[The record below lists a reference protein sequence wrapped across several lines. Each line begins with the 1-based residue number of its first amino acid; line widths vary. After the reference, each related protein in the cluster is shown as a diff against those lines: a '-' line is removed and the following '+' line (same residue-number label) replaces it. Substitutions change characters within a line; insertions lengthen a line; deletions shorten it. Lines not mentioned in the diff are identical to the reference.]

1 MTARLM
7 SSGDS
12 VLQFFTV
19 LLVFIFVLGITYFTT
34 RWIANYQK
42 KQNKGKNI
50 EVIESSRIGQ
60 NKFIQIVKTG
70 DKYVVIGIGKNEITM
85 LTELDSDMIKLPE
98 DGETEGLDFKA
109 AFEKAKNLMK
119 K

>member
-1 MTARLM
+1 MTASLV
-7 SSGDS
+7 SGGDS

-42 KQNKGKNI
+42 KQTKGKNI

-85 LTELDSDMIKLPE
+85 LTELDSESLQLPKE
-98 DGETEGLDFKA
+98 GESEGMDFKA
-109 AFEKAKNLMK
+109 VFEKAKNLMK

>member
-1 MTARLM
+1 MTARLA
-7 SSGDS
+7 STGNS

-19 LLVFIFVLGITYFTT
+19 LLVFIFVLGITFFTT

-42 KQNKGKNI
+42 KQTKGKNI
-50 EVIESSRIGQ
+50 EVIEQSRVGQ
-60 NKFIQIVKTG
+60 NKYIQIVKTG

-85 LTELDSDMIKLPE
+85 LTELDSDEIKLPK
-98 DGETEGLDFKA
+98 DGETEGLDFKQ
-109 AFEKAKNLMK
+109 AFMKAKNLMK

>member
-1 MTARLM
+1 MTASIV

-42 KQNKGKNI
+42 KQLSGKNI

-85 LTELDSDMIKLPE
+85 LTELDSENLHLPE
-98 DGETEGLDFKA
+98 EGETEGRDFKA
-109 AFEKAKNLMK
+109 VMEKAKNLMK

>member
-1 MTARLM
+1 MTAWIT
-7 SSGDS
+7 SGGDS
-12 VLQFFTV
+12 ALQFFTV
-19 LLVFIFVLGITYFTT
+19 LLVFIFVLGITYLTT

-42 KQNKGKNI
+42 KQTKGKNI

-98 DGETEGLDFKA
+98 DKGTEVLDFKA
-109 AFEKAKNLMK
+109 VMEKAKNLMK